1 MDYTRA
7 ARKMAHECPAMK
19 MRQATRIMGAYFDE
33 ALRPLGL
40 QLSQLP
46 LLCAAALHGE
56 EGASM
61 SQLARVLVL
70 DPTTLT
76 RNVRPLE
83 RTGLLRVARSP
94 HDARARVV
102 FLTPAG
108 QRMIERAYPVWLEAL
123 KSVQRTFGAARIKD
137 LGAQLAEIAEP
148 PFAFS

>member
-1 MDYTRA
+1 
-7 ARKMAHECPAMK
+7 MANECPAMK
-19 MRQATRIMGAYFDE
+19 MRQATRVIGSYFDE

-46 LLCAAALHGE
+46 LLCATALHGE

-61 SQLARVLVL
+61 SQLARVLAL

-83 RTGLLRVARSP
+83 RAGLLRVARSP

-108 QRMIERAYPVWLEAL
+108 QRMLERAYPVWLEAL
-123 KSVQRTFGAARIKD
+123 KNVQRTFGAARMKE
-137 LGAQLAEIAEP
+137 LGAQLAQIAAP
-148 PFAFS
+148 PPPSR